1 MFCSKNFRP
10 ALYPPIPV
18 SPYTIHS
25 YFCYIFPWTRCVKQV
40 GYFLKKAARTF
51 YVISYVHVTSL
62 CRFLFIVSEINNISS
77 RLAWVFYLW
86 AVVMT
91 SPVLY
96 LFSTLSM
103 RFLALNV
110 WSCSVNFKQCWI
122 RILKFWHN
130 LNTDQSIFTQK
141 RYIVNFKKHYTKNY
155 EKVLN

>member
-96 LFSTLSM
+96 LFNPIYAVFGDEYVVLQVL
-103 RFLALNV
+103 FL
-110 WSCSVNFKQCWI
+110 
-122 RILKFWHN
+122 
-130 LNTDQSIFTQK
+130 
-141 RYIVNFKKHYTKNY
+141 NY
-155 EKVLN
+155 EYVGSGSLNFDPI